1 VVHSLFAAG
10 LPQCIFPEPCDAI
23 MIIFRK
29 ERLETELAALRN
41 EWRGQMERSL
51 KAVAD
56 DAIGRLT
63 RDSEKMEKEVAS
75 RIAGMGQALTEA
87 TTQTE
92 NKLNSLREA
101 MNQQDERAQR
111 ALAHLEEAEQRIH
124 GEASRL
130 AQATAD
136 VDLKL
141 GGLRQYLDEQN
152 DRLQQ
157 SLRHL
162 QVSEEHL
169 SQQLSR
175 LDAVAQAAGQNLE
188 GRATSILETASE
200 EMTRRAEDVMTAWT
214 QQVRMVQDAT
224 SREIDRF
231 SSQLKTEFVARLD
244 SASETLRSIETVTSA
259 AQESL
264 RRTQESLA
272 NVTEHS
278 VEAAAGRMQ
287 GVIQELIG
295 SSERRMEESGRAA
308 TAKWIA
314 ELEEKA
320 TDATYT
326 SFGSLFKATEWCE
339 KKAQV
344 RMQAAL
350 EKGLNAAS
358 DNVREKAETALR
370 EFSEKAVAAT
380 SEISTLIETQSAQL
394 RTAWEA
400 EGERLTSR
408 LRTAWT
414 EDTQA
419 TLSKA
424 KQDLLAEV
432 SSVLETVRA
441 EAEAQEN
448 KVKEAIVQLGD
459 QAIQTHEARVE
470 QIANA
475 SLQNTINKFNQE
487 SAEHLETLVRS
498 AEQRLRHTC
507 NQVFTEAGEALRMRL
522 LELSLPRPAAKAAT
536 DSA

>member
-1 VVHSLFAAG
+1 
-10 LPQCIFPEPCDAI
+10 

-29 ERLETELAALRN
+29 DRLETEWAALRD

-51 KAVAD
+51 KSVAD
-56 DAIGRLT
+56 EAVSRLT
-63 RDSEKMEKEVAS
+63 RDSEKIEKEVAS
-75 RIAGMGQALTEA
+75 RVAGMGQALTEA
-87 TTQTE
+87 TAQTE
-92 NKLNSLREA
+92 SKLSSLREA
-101 MNQQDERAQR
+101 MNQQDERAKH
-111 ALAHLEEAEQRIH
+111 ALAQLQEAEQRIN
-124 GEASRL
+124 GEASKL

-136 VDLKL
+136 VDLKIS
-141 GGLRQYLDEQN
+141 GLRQYLDEQN

-162 QVSEEHL
+162 QASEEHL
-169 SQQLSR
+169 SEQLSK
-175 LDAVAQAAGQNLE
+175 LDVVAQAAGQNLE
-188 GRATSILETASE
+188 ARATAVLETASQ
-200 EMTRRAEDVMTAWT
+200 EMTRRAGDVMAAWT
-214 QQVRMVQDAT
+214 EQVRTVQEAT
-224 SREIDRF
+224 GREIDRF
-231 SSQLKTEFVARLD
+231 SSQLKTEFIARLD
-244 SASETLRSIETVTSA
+244 SASETLRSIETATGA

-272 NVTEHS
+272 NVTEQT

-287 GVIQELIG
+287 GVIQELVG
-295 SSERRMEESGRAA
+295 SSERQMEESGRAV

-320 TDATYT
+320 TDTTYT
-326 SFGSLFKATEWCE
+326 SFGSLFKASEWCE
-339 KKAQV
+339 KKAQM

-350 EKGLNAAS
+350 EKGLHAAS

-370 EFSEKAVAAT
+370 EFSEKAEAAT
-380 SEISTLIETQSAQL
+380 GEISALIEKQSAQL
-394 RTAWEA
+394 RAAWAA
-400 EGERLTSR
+400 EGEQLTSR
-408 LRTAWT
+408 LRAVWT

-441 EAEAQEN
+441 ETETQEN
-448 KVKEAIVQLGD
+448 KVKEAIAQLGD
-459 QAIQTHEARVE
+459 QAIQTHEVHLE
-470 QIANA
+470 EIANF
-475 SLQNTINKFNQE
+475 SLQSTFNRFSQE

>member
-1 VVHSLFAAG
+1 
-10 LPQCIFPEPCDAI
+10 

-41 EWRGQMERSL
+41 EWRSQMERSL

-56 DAIGRLT
+56 EAISRVT
-63 RDSEKMEKEVAS
+63 RDSEKMEKEVAL
-75 RIAGMGQALTEA
+75 RVAGMGQALTEA
-87 TTQTE
+87 TAQTE
-92 NKLNSLREA
+92 SKLNNLREA

-111 ALAHLEEAEQRIH
+111 ALAHLQEAEQRINS
-124 GEASRL
+124 EASRL

-141 GGLRQYLDEQN
+141 SGLRQYLDEQN

-162 QVSEEHL
+162 QVSEDHL
-169 SQQLSR
+169 SQQLSK

-188 GRATSILETASE
+188 GRATAILETASG

-231 SSQLKTEFVARLD
+231 SNQLKTEFVSRLD
-244 SASETLRSIETVTSA
+244 STSETLRSIEAATSA

-264 RRTQESLA
+264 SRTQESLA
-272 NVTEHS
+272 NVTEQS

-295 SSERRMEESGRAA
+295 NSERQMEESGRAA

-370 EFSEKAVAAT
+370 EFSEKAEAAT
-380 SEISTLIETQSAQL
+380 GEISTLIETQSAQL

-459 QAIQTHEARVE
+459 QAIQTHEVRVE
-470 QIANA
+470 EIANV
-475 SLQNTINKFNQE
+475 SLQNTIDKFSQE
-487 SAEHLETLVRS
+487 SAEHLDTLVRS